1 MGRRSSAMPDA
12 SAPQSPPVPAT
23 PVRKPRRTKA
33 AKPRRSPD
41 GLDQLARR
49 LEADWQ
55 ATLRKHEQSVHRQF
69 QDLRSALHGRKGA
82 KLKGKAVAELRD
94 ALAPKL
100 KPGKG
105 RAKDLRRV
113 ESALDEAL
121 ARIP

>member
-1 MGRRSSAMPDA
+1 MPQT
-12 SAPQSPPVPAT
+12 PTVPSPPVPSSPA
-23 PVRKPRRTKA
+23 RKPRR
-33 AKPRRSPD
+33 AKSPRPRKSPD
-41 GLDQLARR
+41 GLDRLARR

-55 ATLRKHEQSVHRQF
+55 AALRRHEESVHRQF
-69 QDLRSALHGRKGA
+69 QDLRSALHGPKAA

-121 ARIP
+121 ARLP